1 MYEVYLAHHG
11 ILGQKW
17 GVRRYQN
24 PDGSLTAAGR
34 KRYTIDSDGKIRK
47 LSSSEQR
54 AVAKADKKR
63 AEALEKARKARAE
76 KVEYNKQKAEA
87 IKSGDASKV
96 EKYFNDLTSAE
107 MQDAM
112 SQINTKQNFQR
123 MLNQEAQLVSSGK
136 TKTDQLMDNVGKL
149 SDYADKG
156 IRMYNIIA
164 KVNNAFNSDTYM
176 PSIGGE
182 WAGDRKKK
190 LDAERKAEAK
200 KEKEDKERDTVE
212 KLVRTADEYTL
223 LKNRDKLNAKDW
235 GNVAVRFNTEDKL
248 LNRMAQKKI
257 GEIQL
262 RQKQHELAAEDY
274 AELAKDIPTA
284 YKIRSDTLK
293 NYANYTISSLDS
305 SLKTQVELGKETVRF
320 NTAMASA
327 YRQKAVNDLKTS
339 RISKEAFDKVK
350 DQYTESE
357 QDEIRKARAARGW
370 N

>member
-34 KRYTIDSDGKIRK
+34 KRYAIDSDGKIRK
-47 LSSSEQR
+47 LSSSERR

-76 KVEYNKQKAEA
+76 KAEYNKQKKEA

-96 EKYFNDLTSAE
+96 EKYFNDLTPAE

-112 SQINTKQNFQR
+112 SRINTKQNFQR

-136 TKTDQLMDNVGKL
+136 TKTDQLMDNVGKV

-200 KEKEDKERDTVE
+200 KEKEEKERDKVE
-212 KLVRTADEYTL
+212 KLIRTADEYKL

-235 GNVAVRFNTEDKL
+235 SNVAVRFNTEDKL
-248 LNRMAQKKI
+248 LARMAEKKK

-262 RQKQHELAAEDY
+262 RRDQNQWAADDY
-274 AELAKDIPTA
+274 AVLAKDIPTA
-284 YKIRSDTLK
+284 YKIRSDALK
-293 NYANYTISSLDS
+293 SYGDYTVSSLDAGR
-305 SLKTQVELGKETVRF
+305 KAQVELGKETVRY
-320 NTAMASA
+320 NIAMASA
-327 YRQKAVNDLKTS
+327 YRQKAVNDMKTS
-339 RISKEAFDKVK
+339 RISKEAFDRVK

-357 QDEIRKARAARGW
+357 QEEIRKARESRNW
-370 N
+370 K